1 MGSLGAP
8 RTQTHGVGLVIAPWA
23 RGVLGVCWGVC
34 WVCGRGGA
42 ECAEC
47 GSGWGSG
54 RGVENGAPS
63 AQAIGSVSN
72 PRRTCRSDRDR
83 KGSARARQ
91 RLGRG
96 WQDAS
101 GPVDGL
107 TPHLTPYPRRRL
119 GSDLQNS
126 GLFFSSALVRKN
138 AACLSSSPAAR
149 HRSPPPTAHRPS
161 TAPAAQSIGWR
172 THRAGK
178 RRSTQTAGV
187 RGLRTLKL
195 AKTKPLISP
204 VPRLRR
210 SWPRSEATCTGE
222 QRWWEGASTR
232 RVAARASG
240 RRSVY
245 LPCSMLSAAAV
256 GPGID

>member
-23 RGVLGVCWGVC
+23 RGVLDVCWGCAGCV
-34 WVCGRGGA
+34 GGA
-42 ECAEC
+42 VQCAEC

-63 AQAIGSVSN
+63 AQATAPSRTHEGLVVAIAIEKDLPERGRSSVEGG
-72 PRRTCRSDRDR
+72 RTR
-83 KGSARARQ
+83 
-91 RLGRG
+91 
-96 WQDAS
+96 
-101 GPVDGL
+101 VDWL

-149 HRSPPPTAHRPS
+149 HRSLPHTAHRPS

-178 RRSTQTAGV
+178 CQRTQTGDV
-187 RGLRTLKL
+187 RGLSL
-195 AKTKPLISP
+195 A
-204 VPRLRR
+204 R
-210 SWPRSEATCTGE
+210 
-222 QRWWEGASTR
+222 
-232 RVAARASG
+232 
-240 RRSVY
+240 
-245 LPCSMLSAAAV
+245 
-256 GPGID
+256 

>member
-1 MGSLGAP
+1 MGCVGWYRRKLSLCRDTVFNLAEGP
-8 RTQTHGVGLVIAPWA
+8 LRERFSPCTHGFPRCPPHADARSWA
-23 RGVLGVCWGVC
+23 RHRSVGKGCAGCVLGVCWE
-34 WVCGRGGA
+34 CGRGEA

-149 HRSPPPTAHRPS
+149 HRSLPHTAHRPS

-178 RRSTQTAGV
+178 RRRTQTGGV
-187 RGLRTLKL
+187 RGLSL
-195 AKTKPLISP
+195 A
-204 VPRLRR
+204 R
-210 SWPRSEATCTGE
+210 
-222 QRWWEGASTR
+222 
-232 RVAARASG
+232 
-240 RRSVY
+240 
-245 LPCSMLSAAAV
+245 
-256 GPGID
+256 

>member
-23 RGVLGVCWGVC
+23 RGVLGACWGVC
-34 WVCGRGGA
+34 WECVRGGA

-63 AQAIGSVSN
+63 AQATAPSRTHEGLVVAIAIEKDLPERGRGSVEGG
-72 PRRTCRSDRDR
+72 RTR
-83 KGSARARQ
+83 
-91 RLGRG
+91 
-96 WQDAS
+96 
-101 GPVDGL
+101 VDWL

-149 HRSPPPTAHRPS
+149 HRSLPHTAHRPS

-178 RRSTQTAGV
+178 RRRTQTGGV
-187 RGLRTLKL
+187 RGLSL
-195 AKTKPLISP
+195 A
-204 VPRLRR
+204 R
-210 SWPRSEATCTGE
+210 
-222 QRWWEGASTR
+222 
-232 RVAARASG
+232 
-240 RRSVY
+240 
-245 LPCSMLSAAAV
+245 
-256 GPGID
+256 